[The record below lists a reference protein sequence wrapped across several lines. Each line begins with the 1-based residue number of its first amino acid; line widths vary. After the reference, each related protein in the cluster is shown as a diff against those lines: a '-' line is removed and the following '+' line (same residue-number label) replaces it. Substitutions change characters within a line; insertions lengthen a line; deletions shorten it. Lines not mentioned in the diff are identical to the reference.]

1 MKKAE
6 IIEEINQDNFF
17 LRKIS
22 LKDAD
27 FIHESLKGSNL
38 TKFLSLGP
46 ISSRDHAKK
55 LIKNYLDYWTDK
67 IQFNYIIEIRDS
79 DDKPKM
85 AKKIGLISIWRISW
99 QHKRAEIGIWVNTKY
114 WNQGFAQKALSLI
127 KIVCFNHLK
136 LNRIEAHIAAE
147 NTKSIYIFKKS
158 GFKEEGVLRKYLYLN
173 GKFHDAVIL
182 SYINNFK

>member
-1 MKKAE
+1 MHKAE
-6 IIEEINQDNFF
+6 IIEEINQGNFY

-22 LKDAD
+22 HKDVD
-27 FIHESLKGSNL
+27 FIHESLKGSSL

-46 ISSRDHAKK
+46 LSSRDHAKK

-67 IQFNYIIEIRDS
+67 IQFNYIIEIHDS
-79 DDKPKM
+79 DDDNKKT
-85 AKKIGLISIWRISW
+85 KKIGSISIWGISW
-99 QHKRAEIGIWVNTKY
+99 LHKRAEIGIWINTKY

-136 LNRIEAHIAAE
+136 LKRIEAHIATE

-158 GFKEEGVLRKYLYLN
+158 GFKEEGTLKEYLYLD
-173 GKFHDAVIL
+173 GKFQDAVIL
-182 SYINNFK
+182 SYISTS

>member
-1 MKKAE
+1 MHKAE
-6 IIEEINQDNFF
+6 IIEEINQGNFF

-46 ISSRDHAKK
+46 LSSRDHAKK

-67 IQFNYIIEIRDS
+67 FQFNYIIEIHDS
-79 DDKPKM
+79 DDNHKK
-85 AKKIGLISIWRISW
+85 AKKIGSISIWGISW
-99 QHKRAEIGIWVNTKY
+99 QHKRAEIGIWINTKY

-127 KIVCFNHLK
+127 KIACFNHLK
-136 LNRIEAHIAAE
+136 LKRIEAHIATE

-158 GFKEEGVLRKYLYLN
+158 EFKEEGLLKDYLYLD
-173 GKFHDAVIL
+173 GKFHNAVIL
-182 SYINNFK
+182 SCINTS